1 MTTVELPVIDET
13 ALDADHD
20 HVLVHLYYKWNQLM
34 AVCGVSVL
42 TTSTKAASTV
52 GFVDEGDAGLP
63 WVWNPGLHELCTDR
77 KLKGEQ
83 HGIDVERRER
93 R

>member
-13 ALDADHD
+13 TLDADHD

-52 GFVDEGDAGLP
+52 GFCGRRGCWTALG
-63 WVWNPGLHELCTDR
+63 
-77 KLKGEQ
+77 
-83 HGIDVERRER
+83 VEPRSA
-93 R
+93 